1 MIDDLYEVLSY
12 QEEVLGELE
21 SQHRAE
27 VNHYGDSWPGAQLQI
42 ECVKQ
47 TIYNLKQQINN
58 VAIPGEHSL

>member
-1 MIDDLYEVLSY
+1 MIDELYEALSY

-42 ECVKQ
+42 ERLKQ
-47 TIYNLKQQINN
+47 TIESIKCQIKE
-58 VAIPGEHSL
+58 V